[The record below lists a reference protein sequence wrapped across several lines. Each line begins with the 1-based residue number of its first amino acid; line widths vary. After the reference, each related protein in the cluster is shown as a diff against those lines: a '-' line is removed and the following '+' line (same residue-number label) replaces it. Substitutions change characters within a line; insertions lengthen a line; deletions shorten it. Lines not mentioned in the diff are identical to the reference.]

1 VPRLFTSS
9 CLLALILG
17 MTVGAQG
24 VKADQITQVFNGF
37 TFGTVAGNVHTSTI
51 SGFLT
56 LDTNLLPPQNTRDDN
71 VDPFSAF
78 SMNLIENDGTVINYD
93 SLTTSFVLTHYG
105 GEAGCGFLSGA
116 SDPCQTLLMFSS
128 GGDPNLELDMTI
140 TNYFDQQVGINW
152 DDTDAPMI
160 LRGYIRGSFTQA
172 PEPGTLILLGAGLL
186 GLAAVSFLRKG

>member
-1 VPRLFTSS
+1 VPRLFISS

-24 VKADQITQVFNGF
+24 VKADQITQAFNGF
-37 TFGTVAGNVHTSTI
+37 TFNGTGQHTSTI

-56 LDTNLLPPQNTRDDN
+56 LDTNLLPPQDTRAYN

-78 SMNLIENDGTVINYD
+78 SMNLIENDGTVINYN
-93 SLTTSFVLTHYG
+93 SLSTSFVLSQYG
-105 GEAGCGFLSGA
+105 GEGGCGYLSGEGA
-116 SDPCQTLLMFSS
+116 SYACQTLLTLTS

-140 TNYFDQQVGINW
+140 TNYFDQHVGINW

-160 LRGYIRGSFTQA
+160 LRGNIRGSFTQT